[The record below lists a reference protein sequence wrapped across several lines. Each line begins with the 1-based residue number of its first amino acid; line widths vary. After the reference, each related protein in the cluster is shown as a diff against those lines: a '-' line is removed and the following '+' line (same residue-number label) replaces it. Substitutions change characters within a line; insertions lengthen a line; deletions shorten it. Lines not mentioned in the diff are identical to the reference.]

1 MITEKEIARIN
12 ELYHKSKE
20 GGGLTAEEKNEQAR
34 LRRAYIDSVK
44 ANLGV
49 YLKDIKNVSKDED
62 KGKGGKLSESE
73 AREKARKAMKETDAE
88 LERAGGVIEV
98 KDTGSSAPEVSS
110 HLRI

>member
-20 GGGLTAEEKNEQAR
+20 GGGLTAEEKNEQAK

-49 YLKDIKNVSKDED
+49 YLKDIKNASKED
-62 KGKGGKLSESE
+62 GASDGEQADAKKKV
-73 AREKARKAMKETDAE
+73 KKAMEATDKEIASE
-88 LERAGGVIEV
+88 ENHVIEIAE
-98 KDTGSSAPEVSS
+98 K
-110 HLRI
+110 

>member
-20 GGGLTAEEKNEQAR
+20 GGGLTAEEKNEQAK

-49 YLKDIKNVSKDED
+49 YLKDIKNASKDAGSD
-62 KGKGGKLSESE
+62 MDPAE
-73 AREKARKAMKETDAE
+73 AKKNVKKAMEATDKEMAE
-88 LERAGGVIEV
+88 EKSHVIEV
-98 KDTGSSAPEVSS
+98 AEK
-110 HLRI
+110 

>member
-20 GGGLTAEEKNEQAR
+20 GGGLTAEEKNEQAK
-34 LRRAYIDSVK
+34 LRRAYIDAVK

-49 YLKDIKNVSKDED
+49 YLKDIKNVSKDEKSGE
-62 KGKGGKLSESE
+62 KGAVSQDE
-73 AREKARKAMKETDAE
+73 ARAKVRKAMKETDAE
-88 LERAGGVIEV
+88 LERENGVIEV
-98 KDTGSSAPEVSS
+98 SAGNAAPEVSS

>member
-1 MITEKEIARIN
+1 MITEKDIARIN

-20 GGGLTAEEKNEQAR
+20 GGGLTAEEKNEQAK

-49 YLKDIKNVSKDED
+49 YLKDIKNVSKED
-62 KGKGGKLSESE
+62 AAGNSGAVSEE
-73 AREKARKAMKETDAE
+73 DARSKARKAMEATDAE
-88 LERAGGVIEV
+88 LSQEGGVIEV
-98 KDTGSSAPEVSS
+98 KNAGDADPEVSS

>member
-20 GGGLTAEEKNEQAR
+20 GGGLTAEEKDEQAK

-49 YLKDIKNVSKDED
+49 YLKDIKNASED
-62 KGKGGKLSESE
+62 TSASGDVKE
-73 AREKARKAMKETDAE
+73 RVQKAMEKTDAE
-88 LERAGGVIEV
+88 LAGED
-98 KDTGSSAPEVSS
+98 KSAANSGNPEISS
-110 HLRI
+110 HLHI

>member
-20 GGGLTAEEKNEQAR
+20 GGGLTAEEKNEQAK

-49 YLKDIKNVSKDED
+49 YLKDIKNTSKED
-62 KGKGGKLSESE
+62 GASDGDQADAKKKVKKVMEATDKEIASEE
-73 AREKARKAMKETDAE
+73 NH
-88 LERAGGVIEV
+88 VIEIAE
-98 KDTGSSAPEVSS
+98 K
-110 HLRI
+110 

>member
-20 GGGLTAEEKNEQAR
+20 GGGLTAEEKNEQAK

-49 YLKDIKNVSKDED
+49 YLKDIKNTSKED
-62 KGKGGKLSESE
+62 GASDGDQADTKKKV
-73 AREKARKAMKETDAE
+73 KKAMEATDKEIASE
-88 LERAGGVIEV
+88 ENHVIEIAE
-98 KDTGSSAPEVSS
+98 K
-110 HLRI
+110 

>member
-20 GGGLTAEEKNEQAR
+20 GGGLTSEEKNEQAK

-49 YLKDIKNVSKDED
+49 YLKDIKNSSKDAGPD
-62 KGKGGKLSESE
+62 MDPQE
-73 AREKARKAMKETDAE
+73 AKKNAKKAMEATDREVASE
-88 LERAGGVIEV
+88 KSHVIEV
-98 KDTGSSAPEVSS
+98 AEK
-110 HLRI
+110 

>member
-20 GGGLTAEEKNEQAR
+20 GGGLTSDEKNEQAK

-49 YLKDIKNVSKDED
+49 YLKDIKNASK
-62 KGKGGKLSESE
+62 E
-73 AREKARKAMKETDAE
+73 AGSDMDPAEAKKNAKKAMEATDKEMAE
-88 LERAGGVIEV
+88 ENIG
-98 KDTGSSAPEVSS
+98 
-110 HLRI
+110 

>member
-20 GGGLTAEEKNEQAR
+20 GGGLTPEEKDEQAK

-49 YLKDIKNVSKDED
+49 YLKDIKNASEDDSKSGDV
-62 KGKGGKLSESE
+62 
-73 AREKARKAMKETDAE
+73 REKVQKAMEKTDAE
-88 LERAGGVIEV
+88 LASEEKSAGNSGN
-98 KDTGSSAPEVSS
+98 PEISS
-110 HLRI
+110 HLHI

>member
-20 GGGLTAEEKNEQAR
+20 GGGLTAEEKNEQAK

-49 YLKDIKNVSKDED
+49 YLKDIKNASN
-62 KGKGGKLSESE
+62 E
-73 AREKARKAMKETDAE
+73 AGSDMDPADAKKKVKKAMEATDKEIASE
-88 LERAGGVIEV
+88 ENHVIEIAE
-98 KDTGSSAPEVSS
+98 K
-110 HLRI
+110 